1 MAGVKITDLTPLGT
15 AASDDLL
22 YIVDVSDVSESPQGT
37 SKQIEV
43 LNIFEALG
51 LESGTYI
58 PTISGEANGIVIT
71 QQQGTYIKVGNIVNC
86 SVLLEIQLAPL
97 QDTGSFEVELPVAS
111 DLTSQKQCIGVLQWS
126 NNGFYDQIQGLTIG
140 GNTGNNTC
148 EVALLT
154 KDQEALMSYCVLQFQ
169 YVVV

>member
-1 MAGVKITDLTPLGT
+1 MAGVKITDLTTLGT

-22 YIVDVSDVSESPQGT
+22 YIVDVSDNTESSEGT

-43 LNIFEALG
+43 VNIFEALG

-58 PTISGEANGIVIT
+58 PTISGEANGIVIS

-86 SVLLEIQLAPL
+86 SILLEIQLAPL
-97 QDTGSFEVELPVAS
+97 QDTGSFEVELPIAS

-126 NNGFYDQIQGLTIG
+126 YNGYYDQIQGLTIG
-140 GNTGNNTC
+140 GNVGNNTC

-154 KDQEALMSYCVLQFQ
+154 KDQEALLQYCVLQFQ
-169 YVVV
+169 YQVL

>member
-22 YIVDVSDVSESPQGT
+22 YIVDVSDNTSGPQGT
-37 SKQIEV
+37 SKQIEIV
-43 LNIFEALG
+43 NIFEALG

-58 PTISGEANGIVIT
+58 PTISGESNGIVIT
-71 QQQGTYIKVGNIVNC
+71 QEQGTYIKVGNIVSC
-86 SVLLEIQLAPL
+86 SVLFEIQLAPL

-111 DLTSQKQCIGVLQWS
+111 DITSQKQCIGVLQWS
-126 NNGFYDQIQGLTIG
+126 YGGFYDQIQGLTIG

-154 KDQEALMSYCVLQFQ
+154 KDQEANLQYCVLQFQ

>member
-22 YIVDVSDVSESPQGT
+22 YIVDVNDTTESPQGT

-58 PTISGEANGIVIT
+58 PTITGEANGIVIS

-111 DLTSQKQCIGVLQWS
+111 DITSQKQCMGILQWS
-126 NNGFYDQIQGLTIG
+126 YSGFYDQIQGLSIG
-140 GNTGNNTC
+140 GNIGNNTC
-148 EVALLT
+148 EVAVLT
-154 KDQEALMSYCVLQFQ
+154 KDQEAQLQYCILQFQ
-169 YVVV
+169 YEVV

>member
-1 MAGVKITDLTPLGT
+1 MAGVKITDLTTLGT

-22 YIVDVSDVSESPQGT
+22 YIVDVSDNTESAEGT

-43 LNIFEALG
+43 VNIFEALG

-58 PTISGEANGIVIT
+58 PTISGEANGIVIS

-86 SVLLEIQLAPL
+86 SILLEIQLAPL
-97 QDTGSFEVELPVAS
+97 QDTGSFEVELPIAS

-126 NNGFYDQIQGLTIG
+126 YNGYYDQIQGLTIG
-140 GNTGNNTC
+140 GNVGNNTC

-154 KDQEALMSYCVLQFQ
+154 KDQEANLQYCVLQFQ
-169 YVVV
+169 YEVI